1 MGSQVLTVASGASV
15 VYEAPNPTSSLPA
28 SLTVTIDPNGGTV
41 TVSTK
46 TAYAGAYHAVADGDL
61 SGYITAVKT
70 AVLGVAVNAVKF
82 TASGATATIE
92 IAE

>member
-61 SGYITAVKT
+61 SGDIFDSAVITI
-70 AVLGVAVNAVKF
+70 G
-82 TASGATATIE
+82 
-92 IAE
+92 